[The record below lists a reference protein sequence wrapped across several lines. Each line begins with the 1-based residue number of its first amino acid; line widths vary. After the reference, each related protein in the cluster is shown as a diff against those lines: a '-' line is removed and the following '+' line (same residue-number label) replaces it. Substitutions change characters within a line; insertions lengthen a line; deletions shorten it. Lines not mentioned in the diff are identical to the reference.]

1 MRRNVLSILFAL
13 NATLLVLL
21 IVSFPFV
28 RAGTSEYAILQVS
41 LGVIIVT
48 FVGLVMAARRGW
60 TLFEP

>member
-41 LGVIIVT
+41 LVLIILT
-48 FVGLVMAARRGW
+48 FVGIVIAARRGW
-60 TLFEP
+60 SMYEP